1 MSPYALP
8 LLGRLAWID
17 IIILGWFVLVLASVS
32 YVAEDAFRK
41 LPEPGVIKWAWVLT
55 TLYLGPVGA
64 AFYILTDKEPR
75 PGEHERFVA
84 PMWKQAL
91 GSTLHCVAGDAT
103 GVIIA
108 ATITGLLGLPM
119 WVDMSVEYIF
129 GFAFGLDGPMGKTGY
144 KGFGIALTSDEI
156 DRKTGFDQP
165 FTVTSAEV
173 TGHVVQPIGDL
184 VLGARVGAAYDVF
197 RSKRQIVIDP
207 DLDVTGITRAPKA
220 DWNGAHIS
228 AALHAAYP
236 THLGFVSVRP
246 EVGIDAVSMWE
257 QEYEEKGG
265 GAGLNLAID
274 SRQTTRAN
282 ASATVAFGLPF
293 QRRGFAFTPEVTLGV
308 RAPLLKDPYD
318 LSGHF
323 VSATSQQFTLASESY
338 DSPAAIAGLAL
349 NVEGPIGSF
358 RLEGQA
364 EQSDGETPATGR
376 LVLRLTF

>member
-129 GFAFGLDGPMGKTGY
+129 GFAFGLFIFQALFMKDVMGASYTTALRQTVLPEWLSMNAMMAGMFPTMVALMMGRDMRAMDPHQPLY
-144 KGFGIALTSDEI
+144 WGVMSLAIGVGF
-156 DRKTGFDQP
+156 
-165 FTVTSAEV
+165 VTAY
-173 TGHVVQPIGDL
+173 PANWWL
-184 VLGARVGAAYDVF
+184 V
-197 RSKRQIVIDP
+197 SKRLKHGLMSVGPSEPSQGPAGREREGGKLPASPSTFPSGV
-207 DLDVTGITRAPKA
+207 
-220 DWNGAHIS
+220 AHT
-228 AALHAAYP
+228 A
-236 THLGFVSVRP
+236 HLTIR
-246 EVGIDAVSMWE
+246 EA
-257 QEYEEKGG
+257 
-265 GAGLNLAID
+265 
-274 SRQTTRAN
+274 
-282 ASATVAFGLPF
+282 
-293 QRRGFAFTPEVTLGV
+293 
-308 RAPLLKDPYD
+308 
-318 LSGHF
+318 
-323 VSATSQQFTLASESY
+323 
-338 DSPAAIAGLAL
+338 
-349 NVEGPIGSF
+349 
-358 RLEGQA
+358 
-364 EQSDGETPATGR
+364 
-376 LVLRLTF
+376 